1 MKKLSA
7 LLLALSMLLALAGC
21 LATPQQQD
29 TVTALEGSWSNED
42 QKLSIFGTQVEITGY
57 YEYDGQRLAGVVN
70 EGRLKVHPD
79 GTFSIRMEGYTYNG
93 YIVDEDTIMIDDI
106 EYTR

>member
-21 LATPQQQD
+21 IASPQQEEAF
-29 TVTALEGSWSNED
+29 TALEGSWSNED
-42 QKLSIFGTQVEITGY
+42 QKLSISGSRVEITGY

-70 EGRLKVHPD
+70 EGRLEVHPD
-79 GTFSIRMEGYTYNG
+79 GTFSIAMEGYTSSG
-93 YIVDEDTIMIDDI
+93 YWVDEDTIMIDDI

>member
-7 LLLALSMLLALAGC
+7 LLLALSMLCALAGC
-21 LATPQQQD
+21 LTARQQVGYSSLD
-29 TVTALEGSWSNED
+29 GCWSNED
-42 QKLSIFGTQVEITGY
+42 QKLSISGTRVEITGY

-70 EGRLKVHPD
+70 EGQLQVHPD
-79 GTFSIRMEGYTYNG
+79 GTFSIDMGGYTCSG
-93 YIVDEDTIMIDDI
+93 YIVDESTIMIDDA